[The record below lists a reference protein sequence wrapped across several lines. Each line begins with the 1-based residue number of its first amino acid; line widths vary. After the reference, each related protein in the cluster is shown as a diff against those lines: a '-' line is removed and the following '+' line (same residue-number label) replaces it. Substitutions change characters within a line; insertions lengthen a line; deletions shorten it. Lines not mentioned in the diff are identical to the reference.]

1 MEKLLIL
8 LMIVLFAVGLTSQT
22 IFDNNGMQAD
32 AVEMKDNTQKIIGDA
47 NKQMEIFGT
56 TAAPTTGT
64 TTP

>member
-22 IFDNNGMQAD
+22 IFDDEGMQAD
-32 AVEMKDNTQKIIGDA
+32 AADMKDNTQEIIGNA
-47 NKQMEIFGT
+47 NDQMTSFGT
-56 TAAPTTGT
+56 GGTVT